1 MNTLFAHVPLL
12 SQITVSDSPI
22 RICLFS
28 EGPFILAIIEDT
40 SLQTQPLDKRFWISA
55 EHNKAHNNYI
65 DFTKRGGKYSI
76 SDLHNIY
83 IIERYGY
90 CN

>member
-12 SQITVSDSPI
+12 SQINVSDSPI

-28 EGPFILAIIEDT
+28 EEPFILEIIEDT
-40 SLQTQPLDKRFWISA
+40 SLQIQPLDKSFWITA
-55 EHNKAHNNYI
+55 EYNNAHNNYI
-65 DFTKRGGKYSI
+65 DFTKRVGKYSI

-83 IIERYGY
+83 TIERYGY

>member
-12 SQITVSDSPI
+12 SQITVSDSPM

-28 EGPFILAIIEDT
+28 EEPFILEIIEDT
-40 SLQTQPLDKRFWISA
+40 SLQTQPLDKSFWITA
-55 EHNKAHNNYI
+55 EYNKAHKNHI
-65 DFTKRGGKYSI
+65 DLTKRGDKYSI
-76 SDLHNIY
+76 SNLRNIY

>member
-28 EGPFILAIIEDT
+28 EGPFILEIIEDT

-55 EHNKAHNNYI
+55 EYNKAHNNYI
-65 DFTKRGGKYSI
+65 DFTKRGGKYTI

-83 IIERYGY
+83 NIERYGY
-90 CN
+90 RN